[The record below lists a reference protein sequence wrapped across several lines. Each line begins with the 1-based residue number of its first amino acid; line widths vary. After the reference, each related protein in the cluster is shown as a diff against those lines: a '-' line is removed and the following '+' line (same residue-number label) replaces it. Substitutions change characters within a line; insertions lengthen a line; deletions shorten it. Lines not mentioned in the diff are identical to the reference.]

1 MQLDNQALV
10 RILMWANAADNEAQM
25 DSEDYALAMRIA
37 VQVGFPLLAK
47 RCARMRLVALENEA
61 CE

>member
-1 MQLDNQALV
+1 
-10 RILMWANAADNEAQM
+10 MWANAADNEAQM

-37 VQVGFPLLAK
+37 VQVGFPLLAE